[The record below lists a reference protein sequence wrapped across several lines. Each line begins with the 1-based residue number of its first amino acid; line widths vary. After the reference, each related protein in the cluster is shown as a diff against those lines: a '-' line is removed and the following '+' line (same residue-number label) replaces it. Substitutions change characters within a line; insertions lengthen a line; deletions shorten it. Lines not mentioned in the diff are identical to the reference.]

1 MFRHD
6 RPLTLDST
14 VLNSTHLP
22 QRGEFV
28 PIMSLCRILL
38 HRVGVIE
45 DAILEVCGCTDPRPF
60 QIETIHHLAYG
71 EDSSLVLIQRTENG
85 KSLVPLTVT
94 LLRCGIT
101 LILAP
106 LHGLGSDKVD
116 KTMVEEHG
124 I

>member
-22 QRGEFV
+22 QRREFV

-45 DAILEVCGCTDPRPF
+45 DAILKVYGCTDPRPF

-71 EDSSLVLIQRTENG
+71 EDIIQREW
-85 KSLVPLTVT
+85 KVPGPIDCDITM
-94 LLRCGIT
+94 LRNHSYSSASSWFGERQ
-101 LILAP
+101 
-106 LHGLGSDKVD
+106 G
-116 KTMVEEHG
+116 
-124 I
+124 